1 MRRAKI
7 VATLG
12 PASNTYDQLRALI
25 RAGMNVA
32 RFNLSHGSHDI
43 HEEVY
48 ANLQRASADEGYPVA
63 ILADLQGPKI
73 RLEKFEDG
81 PHLLSE
87 GDTFTITREDTPGT
101 KELVGTTFKG
111 LKVVSLHGHSWQLLV
126 ILTKLLL

>member
-12 PASNTYDQLRALI
+12 PATSTYDQLRALI

-32 RFNLSHGSHDI
+32 RFNLSHGSHAI

-48 ANLQRASADEGYPVA
+48 ANLQRASADEGVPVA

-73 RLEKFEDG
+73 RLETFADG
-81 PHLLSE
+81 PHLLNP
-87 GDTFTITREDTPGT
+87 GDGVM
-101 KELVGTTFKG
+101 LA
-111 LKVVSLHGHSWQLLV
+111 
-126 ILTKLLL
+126 